1 MMRVKDFAGKGMV
14 TPGFTERQLDLEV
27 DVVGIDPIAG
37 SISIIYRITG
47 DSCTGTNCSDVN
59 IFTDPNL
66 QISNTPSTSPVP
78 STDAPTSPVFRWSPL
93 ALTKPD
99 DSYAIFKITS
109 LVVSSDLEAPD
120 FQKYPFDIYGAPISV
135 FATEANISTPVGF
148 SIVHTGGLVVCVSYP
163 GCVVHFSSGS
173 SRGYRITAEFLP
185 GCDDSDVYPGK
196 ICKKIVISRGV
207 LVKAYAI
214 VIIIAVWVI
223 TLIFLF
229 TICYSVVGGFPQ
241 RAELLVIPVATLFTV
256 TQLRTTMPGA
266 PSGFGAIIDYAAL
279 LPCLAMMTLCGS
291 ISITLLAFPGL
302 FAGGCIFG
310 VAPSE
315 SAIEK
320 EETSHKD

>member
-1 MMRVKDFAGKGMV
+1 MRVKDFAGKGMV

-148 SIVHTGGLVVCVSYP
+148 SIVHTGGLVV
-163 GCVVHFSSGS
+163 
-173 SRGYRITAEFLP
+173 GYRITAESLP

-229 TICYSVVGGFPQ
+229 TMCYSVVGGFPQ

-302 FAGGCIFG
+302 FGGCIFG